1 MTAEYSDLR
10 SSIPMLMD
18 WIGVIRLCAMLSGII
33 TIMMIIM
40 IMMIM
45 MIMMIIIRIRG
56 SCIKLNVHT
65 IIHGRLFV

>member
-45 MIMMIIIRIRG
+45 MIIIRIRG